1 MATSANEIPA
11 VQPAASGLP
20 LDIPSLHQM
29 IQHMAA
35 KLMAHSQTVSELLN
49 ANMQIRAALH
59 LAQTD
64 KAQLEAFVKNLM
76 SPPQAAGQA
85 PAPAVD
91 NGAVTDEHP
100 SLSAQEPVAAA
111 DATPV

>member
-1 MATSANEIPA
+1 MSTPANEIPA
-11 VQPAASGLP
+11 VQAPASQLP
-20 LDIPSLHQM
+20 LDVPSLHQIILNM
-29 IQHMAA
+29 GA

-64 KAQLEAFVKNLM
+64 KAQLEAMVKGFLA
-76 SPPQAAGQA
+76 PAAAAA
-85 PAPAVD
+85 PAVEAPAEAPAVD
-91 NGAVTDEHP
+91 NGAVLDHNVP
-100 SLSAQEPVAAA
+100 D